1 MFAHSL
7 LDALCRLLLGSKLIK
22 GMAALLLGGST
33 LYWVAEEVKPAE
45 GTVLVH
51 VIEPDVEVIVGDR
64 VFWIKEREWSPI
76 ECTLRPGRH
85 LLRMTRDD
93 QILYEE
99 WFTVHRGE
107 DVILTASRPR

>member
-33 LYWVAEEVKPAE
+33 LYWVAEEVNPAE

-51 VIEPDVEVIVGDR
+51 VIEPDVEVIVGDQ
-64 VFWIKEREWSPI
+64 VFWIKDREWCPDRMHVAARATPASHDQG
-76 ECTLRPGRH
+76 RPDPVRG
-85 LLRMTRDD
+85 M
-93 QILYEE
+93 
-99 WFTVHRGE
+99 VHRPPRRGR
-107 DVILTASRPR
+107 DPHRIRPR